1 MPTRTEATPERPV
14 RVLFF
19 HIMKSNFSGAQQ
31 NIYRLLRRIDR
42 DKIEPVLVGQ
52 VECELTR
59 RVRTDGI
66 ETVIIP
72 FPPAL
77 DLYDRALLK
86 PSVRQAFRVLRALW
100 TYNVA
105 LIHEFRAKQPDVVWC
120 DNIRTF
126 FTTYVACRV
135 ARTTMIWNIWS
146 EPAGTVAWFLHR
158 VAFFLADRVNL
169 EYVDQGPKIFGRLAS
184 GGAYKKKVVPLYTG
198 VSDFERSIGTDIR
211 RELGL
216 TPEDVLLIMAS
227 NIVPGK
233 GQVDLLAAMEVLVNE
248 FSHLHLLIAG
258 APVNSHTESMKY
270 HETVRELAAQ
280 DTVAANVHLLG
291 WRSDIRD
298 ILEASDVYVSTS
310 YSESF
315 PDAVRDAMS
324 TGKPVVVTDVGG
336 TSDLVRVGKSGYLFQ
351 PGDIP
356 SLVGHIRKLVSA
368 PALRMEMGVE
378 GTRIIEKRF
387 STAAYV
393 SEFENM
399 VLSTLP
405 RGRGRWALRSTS
417 DTTIDSGIT

>member
-1 MPTRTEATPERPV
+1 M
-14 RVLFF
+14 LFF
-19 HIMKSNFSGAQQ
+19 HIMKSNFSGAQK

-42 DKIEPVLVGQ
+42 EKIEPVLCGQ
-52 VECELTR
+52 IECELTR
-59 RVRTDGI
+59 LAREGGM

-72 FPPAL
+72 FPSAL
-77 DLYDRALLK
+77 DAYDRALLK

-105 LIHEFRAKQPDVVWC
+105 LIDEFRAKKPDVVWC

-146 EPAGTVAWFLHR
+146 EPAGTVAWILHR
-158 VAFFLADRVNL
+158 IAFFLADRVNL
-169 EYVDQGPKIFGRLAS
+169 EYVDQGRKIFGRLAGS
-184 GGAYKKKVVPLYTG
+184 RAYKKKVVPLYTG
-198 VSDFERSIGTDIR
+198 VTDFERSIGTDIR

-233 GQVDLLAAMEVLVNE
+233 GQVDLLTAMEVLVAE

-258 APVNSHTESMKY
+258 APVDSHAESMRY
-270 HETVRELAAQ
+270 YETVRELAAQ

-310 YSESF
+310 YGESF
-315 PDAVRDAMS
+315 PDTVREAMS
-324 TGKPVVVTDVGG
+324 AGKPVVVTDVGG
-336 TSDLVRVGKSGYLFQ
+336 TSELVRVGKSGYLFQ
-351 PGDIP
+351 PGDVP
-356 SLVGHIRKLVSA
+356 SLVGHLRKLVGA
-368 PALRMEMGVE
+368 PALRMEMGIA
-378 GTRIIEKRF
+378 GKQIIEERF
-387 STAAYV
+387 STATYV
-393 SEFENM
+393 REFEDM
-399 VLSTLP
+399 VLSSSP
-405 RGRGRWALRSTS
+405 RGSGRWALGSTS

>member
-1 MPTRTEATPERPV
+1 M
-14 RVLFF
+14 LFF

-198 VSDFERSIGTDIR
+198 VTDFERSIGTDIR

-233 GQVDLLAAMEVLVNE
+233 GQLDLLTAMEILTGE
-248 FSHLHLLIAG
+248 FPNLHLLIAG
-258 APVNSHTESMKY
+258 APVESHAESTRY
-270 HETVRELAAQ
+270 WETVRDFASRS
-280 DTVAANVHLLG
+280 TVATKIHLLG
-291 WRSDIRD
+291 WRSDVRD
-298 ILEASDVYVSTS
+298 ILEACDVYVSTS
-310 YSESF
+310 YGESF
-315 PDAVRDAMS
+315 PDTVREAMAVS
-324 TGKPVVVTDVGG
+324 KPVVVTDVGG
-336 TSDLVRVGKSGYLFQ
+336 TSELVRVGESGFLFQ

-356 SLVGHIRKLVSA
+356 ALVGHLRELVAA
-368 PALRMEMGVE
+368 PVLRRSMGVE